1 VPFRY
6 GKPQEG
12 RLAMA
17 SGSGWKR
24 SEKCCEVRKGSQEQ
38 IAMNELVEETGAKVF
53 EIERQAD
60 TIIVTPVLDLNEF
73 EFQRIE
79 VGAGPVLQLL
89 EDAHVKN
96 VVMDFHRVDY
106 FGSTALGFFLKIWKR
121 VRKKDGHM
129 ALCNVS
135 DHEKEILKVTML
147 DSLWPICASREEAMR
162 AVRK

>member
-1 VPFRY
+1 
-6 GKPQEG
+6 
-12 RLAMA
+12 
-17 SGSGWKR
+17 
-24 SEKCCEVRKGSQEQ
+24 
-38 IAMNELVEETGAKVF
+38 MNDLVEETGAKVF

-106 FGSTALGFFLKIWKR
+106 FGSTALVFSSKSGRGLEKR
-121 VRKKDGHM
+121 TGTWPCAMCRIMKRKSSRSRCLTACGPSVH
-129 ALCNVS
+129 
-135 DHEKEILKVTML
+135 KEERR
-147 DSLWPICASREEAMR
+147 CGR
-162 AVRK
+162 